1 MILTIIQTFHERFA
15 DWNLALFEHLQISL
29 LSLLLAVFIAVP
41 LGIILVKLPKLKEW
55 MLQLTGVF
63 QTIPSLAILGLFI
76 PVLGIGK
83 IPAVTALVIYALFP
97 VLQSTITGLDSVDKN
112 LQEAAEAF
120 GMNRLER
127 LRKFELPLA
136 MPVIVSGVRTAAV
149 LIVGTATL
157 GALIGAGGMGSF
169 ILLGIDRNNT
179 ALILIGAISSA
190 FLAILM
196 NIVIRYLEN
205 KSLKKILISLIA
217 LITATAL
224 SFIPSIAPMMNSR
237 RLLVAGKL
245 GPEPEIL
252 INMYKE
258 LIEANS
264 DIKVKLEPNFGK
276 TSFLYEALKNKQIDI
291 YPEFSGTI
299 TSSLL
304 KNQVQVSNDPLEV
317 YEAAREGILNQDKL
331 VYLKPM
337 EYQNTYALAVKKDY
351 ANKYDLKTISDLS
364 KVEDSAVAGFT
375 LEFNDRDDG
384 NKGLKSLYKL
394 ELNVKTLEPNLR
406 YQAINGGNVQIVD
419 AYSTDSELIEYD
431 LVVLEDDKQLFP
443 PYQGAPLMRKDTL
456 EKYPELEEI
465 LNKLAGQISAEE
477 MSRMNYQ
484 VKVDKRSASEVAHE
498 YLVNKGLVNK
508 IGGSNT
514 D

>member
-63 QTIPSLAILGLFI
+63 QTIPSLALLGLFI

-196 NIVIRYLEN
+196 NIVIKYLEN

-224 SFIPSIAPMMNSR
+224 SFIPSIAPMTNTR
-237 RLLVAGKL
+237 CLLVAGKL

-484 VKVDKRSASEVAHE
+484 VNVDKRSASEVAHE
-498 YLVNKGLVNK
+498 YLVNKGLIK
-508 IGGSNT
+508 
-514 D
+514 

>member
-55 MLQLTGVF
+55 LLQLTGVF
-63 QTIPSLAILGLFI
+63 QTIPSLALLGLFI
-76 PVLGIGK
+76 PMLGIGK

-196 NIVIRYLEN
+196 NIVIKYLEN
-205 KSLKKILISLIA
+205 KSLKKIMISLIA
-217 LITATAL
+217 LITATVL
-224 SFIPSIAPMMNSR
+224 SFIPSIAPMMNTKH
-237 RLLVAGKL
+237 LVVAGKL

-304 KNQVQVSNDPLEV
+304 KNQVKVSNAPLEV

-337 EYQNTYALAVKKDY
+337 EYQNTYALAVKKGY

-456 EKYPELEEI
+456 EKYPKLEEI

-498 YLVNKGLVNK
+498 YLVNKGLVK
-508 IGGSNT
+508 
-514 D
+514 

>member
-63 QTIPSLAILGLFI
+63 QTIPSLALLGLFI

-196 NIVIRYLEN
+196 NIVIKYLEN

-299 TSSLL
+299 ASSLL

-498 YLVNKGLVNK
+498 YLVNKGLVK
-508 IGGSNT
+508 
-514 D
+514 

>member
-63 QTIPSLAILGLFI
+63 QTIPSLALLGLFI
-76 PVLGIGK
+76 PMLGIGK
-83 IPAVTALVIYALFP
+83 IPAITALVIYALFP

-196 NIVIRYLEN
+196 NIVIKYLEN

-304 KNQVQVSNDPLEV
+304 KNQVKVSNAPLEV

-456 EKYPELEEI
+456 EKYPKLEEI

-498 YLVNKGLVNK
+498 YLVNKGLVK
-508 IGGSNT
+508 
-514 D
+514 

>member
-63 QTIPSLAILGLFI
+63 QTIPSLALLGLFI

-179 ALILIGAISSA
+179 ALILTGAISSA

-456 EKYPELEEI
+456 EKYPKLEEI

-498 YLVNKGLVNK
+498 YLVNKGLVK
-508 IGGSNT
+508 
-514 D
+514 

>member
-63 QTIPSLAILGLFI
+63 QTIPSLALLGLFI

-97 VLQSTITGLDSVDKN
+97 VLQSTITGLDSIDIS

-196 NIVIRYLEN
+196 NIVIKYLEN

-237 RLLVAGKL
+237 HLLVAGKL

-498 YLVNKGLVNK
+498 YLVNKGLVK
-508 IGGSNT
+508 
-514 D
+514 

>member
-63 QTIPSLAILGLFI
+63 QTIPSLALLGLFI

-169 ILLGIDRNNT
+169 ILIGIDRNNT

-196 NIVIRYLEN
+196 NIVIKYLEN

-224 SFIPSIAPMMNSR
+224 SFIPSIAPMTNTR
-237 RLLVAGKL
+237 CLLVAGKL

-498 YLVNKGLVNK
+498 YLVNKGLIK
-508 IGGSNT
+508 
-514 D
+514 

>member
-63 QTIPSLAILGLFI
+63 QTIPSLALLGLFI

-97 VLQSTITGLDSVDKN
+97 VLQSTITGLDSIDKS

-196 NIVIRYLEN
+196 NIVIKYLEN

-465 LNKLAGQISAEE
+465 LNKLAGQISVEE

-498 YLVNKGLVNK
+498 YLVNKGLVK
-508 IGGSNT
+508 
-514 D
+514 

>member
-63 QTIPSLAILGLFI
+63 QTIPSLALLGLFI

-196 NIVIRYLEN
+196 NIVIKYLEN

-443 PYQGAPLMRKDTL
+443 PYQGAPLMRKDIL

-498 YLVNKGLVNK
+498 YLVNKGLVK
-508 IGGSNT
+508 
-514 D
+514 

>member
-55 MLQLTGVF
+55 LLQLTGVF
-63 QTIPSLAILGLFI
+63 QTIPSLALLGLFI
-76 PVLGIGK
+76 PMLGIGK

-196 NIVIRYLEN
+196 NIVIKYLEN

-217 LITATAL
+217 LITATVL
-224 SFIPSIAPMMNSR
+224 SFIPSIAPMMNTKH
-237 RLLVAGKL
+237 LVVAGKL

-258 LIEANS
+258 LIEADS
-264 DIKVKLEPNFGK
+264 DIKVRLEPNFGK

-304 KNQVQVSNDPLEV
+304 KNQVQLSNDPLEV
-317 YEAAREGILNQDKL
+317 YEAAREGILSQDKL

-351 ANKYDLKTISDLS
+351 AEKYNLKTISDLS
-364 KVEDSAVAGFT
+364 RVEDSAVAGFT

-456 EKYPELEEI
+456 EKYPKLEEI

-498 YLVNKGLVNK
+498 YLVNKGLVK
-508 IGGSNT
+508 
-514 D
+514 

>member
-63 QTIPSLAILGLFI
+63 QTIPSLALLGLFI

-97 VLQSTITGLDSVDKN
+97 VLQSTITGLDSIDKS

-196 NIVIRYLEN
+196 NIVIKYLEN

-477 MSRMNYQ
+477 MSRMNY
-484 VKVDKRSASEVAHE
+484 
-498 YLVNKGLVNK
+498 
-508 IGGSNT
+508 
-514 D
+514 

>member
-1 MILTIIQTFHERFA
+1 M
-15 DWNLALFEHLQISL
+15 
-29 LSLLLAVFIAVP
+29 
-41 LGIILVKLPKLKEW
+41 
-55 MLQLTGVF
+55 
-63 QTIPSLAILGLFI
+63 
-76 PVLGIGK
+76 LGIGK

-196 NIVIRYLEN
+196 NIVIKYLEN

-304 KNQVQVSNDPLEV
+304 KNQVQISNDPLEV

-431 LVVLEDDKQLFP
+431 LVVLEDDKQLFAN
-443 PYQGAPLMRKDTL
+443 YQGAPLMRKDTL

-498 YLVNKGLVNK
+498 YLVNKGLVK
-508 IGGSNT
+508 
-514 D
+514 

>member
-15 DWNLALFEHLQISL
+15 DWSTALFEHLQISL

-63 QTIPSLAILGLFI
+63 QTIPSLALLGLFI

-224 SFIPSIAPMMNSR
+224 SFIPSIAPMMNTR

-498 YLVNKGLVNK
+498 YLVNKGLVK
-508 IGGSNT
+508 
-514 D
+514 

>member
-41 LGIILVKLPKLKEW
+41 LGIILVKLSKLKEW
-55 MLQLTGVF
+55 LLQLTGVF
-63 QTIPSLAILGLFI
+63 QTIPSLALLGLFI

-196 NIVIRYLEN
+196 NIVIKYLEN

-317 YEAAREGILNQDKL
+317 YEAAKEGILNQDKL

-498 YLVNKGLVNK
+498 YLVNKGLVK
-508 IGGSNT
+508 
-514 D
+514 

>member
-41 LGIILVKLPKLKEW
+41 LGIMLVKLPKLKEW
-55 MLQLTGVF
+55 LLQLTGVF
-63 QTIPSLAILGLFI
+63 QTIPSLALLGLFI

-443 PYQGAPLMRKDTL
+443 PYQGAPLMRKNTL
-456 EKYPELEEI
+456 EKYPKLEEI

-498 YLVNKGLVNK
+498 YLVNKGLVR
-508 IGGSNT
+508 
-514 D
+514 

>member
-55 MLQLTGVF
+55 LLQLTGVF
-63 QTIPSLAILGLFI
+63 QTIPSLALLGLFI
-76 PVLGIGK
+76 PMLGIGK
-83 IPAVTALVIYALFP
+83 IPAITALVIYALFP

-196 NIVIRYLEN
+196 NIVIKYLEN

-217 LITATAL
+217 LITATVL
-224 SFIPSIAPMMNSR
+224 SFIPSIAPMMNTKH
-237 RLLVAGKL
+237 LVVAGKL

-304 KNQVQVSNDPLEV
+304 KNQVKVSNAPLEV

-456 EKYPELEEI
+456 EKYPKLEEI

-498 YLVNKGLVNK
+498 YLVNKGLVK
-508 IGGSNT
+508 
-514 D
+514 

>member
-55 MLQLTGVF
+55 LLQLTGVF
-63 QTIPSLAILGLFI
+63 QTIPSLALLGLFI
-76 PVLGIGK
+76 PMLGIGK

-196 NIVIRYLEN
+196 NIVIKYLEN

-217 LITATAL
+217 LITATVL
-224 SFIPSIAPMMNSR
+224 SFIPSIAPMMNTKH
-237 RLLVAGKL
+237 LVVAGKL

-304 KNQVQVSNDPLEV
+304 KNQVKVSNAPLEV

-456 EKYPELEEI
+456 EKYPKLEEI

-498 YLVNKGLVNK
+498 YLVNKGLVK
-508 IGGSNT
+508 
-514 D
+514 

>member
-63 QTIPSLAILGLFI
+63 QTIPSLALLGLFI

-196 NIVIRYLEN
+196 NIVIKYLEN

-498 YLVNKGLVNK
+498 YLVNKGLIK
-508 IGGSNT
+508 
-514 D
+514 

>member
-55 MLQLTGVF
+55 LLQLTGVF
-63 QTIPSLAILGLFI
+63 QTIPSLALLGLFI
-76 PVLGIGK
+76 PMLGIGK
-83 IPAVTALVIYALFP
+83 IPAITALVIYALFP

-196 NIVIRYLEN
+196 NIVIKYLEN
-205 KSLKKILISLIA
+205 KSLKKIMISLIA
-217 LITATAL
+217 LITATVL
-224 SFIPSIAPMMNSR
+224 SFIPSIAPMMNTKH
-237 RLLVAGKL
+237 LVVAGKL

-304 KNQVQVSNDPLEV
+304 KNQVKVSNAPLEV

-456 EKYPELEEI
+456 EKYPKLEEI

-498 YLVNKGLVNK
+498 YLVNKGLVK
-508 IGGSNT
+508 
-514 D
+514 

>member
-55 MLQLTGVF
+55 LLQLTGVF
-63 QTIPSLAILGLFI
+63 QTIPSLALLGLFI
-76 PVLGIGK
+76 PMLGIGK

-196 NIVIRYLEN
+196 NIVIKYLEN

-217 LITATAL
+217 LITATVL
-224 SFIPSIAPMMNSR
+224 SFIPSIAPMMNTKH
-237 RLLVAGKL
+237 LVVAGKL

-258 LIEANS
+258 LIEADS

-304 KNQVQVSNDPLEV
+304 KNQVQLSNDPVEV
-317 YEAAREGILNQDKL
+317 YEAAREGILGQDKL

-351 ANKYDLKTISDLS
+351 AEKYNLKTISDLS
-364 KVEDSAVAGFT
+364 RVEDSAVAGFT

-456 EKYPELEEI
+456 EKYPKLEEI

-498 YLVNKGLVNK
+498 YLVNKGLVK
-508 IGGSNT
+508 
-514 D
+514 

>member
-63 QTIPSLAILGLFI
+63 QTIPSLALLGLFI

-97 VLQSTITGLDSVDKN
+97 VLQSTITGLDSIDKS

-196 NIVIRYLEN
+196 NIVIKYLEN

-304 KNQVQVSNDPLEV
+304 KNQVKVSNAPLEV

-456 EKYPELEEI
+456 EKYPKLEEI
-465 LNKLAGQISAEE
+465 
-477 MSRMNYQ
+477 
-484 VKVDKRSASEVAHE
+484 
-498 YLVNKGLVNK
+498 
-508 IGGSNT
+508 
-514 D
+514 

>member
-63 QTIPSLAILGLFI
+63 QTIPSLALLGLFI

-169 ILLGIDRNNT
+169 MLLGIDRNNT

-304 KNQVQVSNDPLEV
+304 KNQVQVSNDPLGV

-498 YLVNKGLVNK
+498 YLVNKGLVK
-508 IGGSNT
+508 
-514 D
+514 

>member
-63 QTIPSLAILGLFI
+63 QTIPSLALLGLFI

-97 VLQSTITGLDSVDKN
+97 VLQSTITGLDSIDKS

-196 NIVIRYLEN
+196 NIVIKYLEN

-224 SFIPSIAPMMNSR
+224 SFIPSIAPIMNSR

-498 YLVNKGLVNK
+498 YLVNKGLVK
-508 IGGSNT
+508 
-514 D
+514 

>member
-55 MLQLTGVF
+55 LLQLTGVF
-63 QTIPSLAILGLFI
+63 QTIPSLALLGLFI

-83 IPAVTALVIYALFP
+83 VPAVTALVIYALFP
-97 VLQSTITGLDSVDKN
+97 VLQSTITGLDSIDKS

-120 GMNRLER
+120 GMTGLER

-157 GALIGAGGMGSF
+157 GSLIGAGGMGSF

-196 NIVIRYLEN
+196 NIVIKYLEN

-217 LITATAL
+217 LITATVL
-224 SFIPSIAPMMNSR
+224 SFIPSIAPMMNTKH
-237 RLLVAGKL
+237 LVVAGKL

-304 KNQVQVSNDPLEV
+304 KNQVQLSNDPLEV

-406 YQAINGGNVQIVD
+406 YQAINSGNVQIVD

-456 EKYPELEEI
+456 EKYPKLEEI

-477 MSRMNYQ
+477 MSRMNYK
-484 VKVDKRSASEVAHE
+484 VKVEKRSAREVAHE
-498 YLVNKGLVNK
+498 YLLNKGLIK
-508 IGGSNT
+508 
-514 D
+514 

>member
-55 MLQLTGVF
+55 LLQLTGVF
-63 QTIPSLAILGLFI
+63 QTIPSLALLGLFI
-76 PVLGIGK
+76 PMLGIGK

-196 NIVIRYLEN
+196 NIVIKYLEN

-217 LITATAL
+217 LITATVL
-224 SFIPSIAPMMNSR
+224 SFIPSIAPMMNTKH
-237 RLLVAGKL
+237 LVVAGKL

-304 KNQVQVSNDPLEV
+304 KNQVKVSNAPLEV

-351 ANKYDLKTISDLS
+351 ANKYNLKTISDLS

-384 NKGLKSLYKL
+384 NNGLKSLYKL

-456 EKYPELEEI
+456 EKYPKLEEI

-498 YLVNKGLVNK
+498 YLVNKGLIK
-508 IGGSNT
+508 
-514 D
+514 

>member
-55 MLQLTGVF
+55 LLQLTGVF
-63 QTIPSLAILGLFI
+63 QTIPSLALLGLFI
-76 PVLGIGK
+76 PMLGIGK

-196 NIVIRYLEN
+196 NIVIKYLEN
-205 KSLKKILISLIA
+205 KSLKKIMISLIA
-217 LITATAL
+217 LITATVL
-224 SFIPSIAPMMNSR
+224 SFIPSIAPMMNTKH
-237 RLLVAGKL
+237 LVVAGKL

-304 KNQVQVSNDPLEV
+304 KNQVKVSNAPLEV

-456 EKYPELEEI
+456 EKYPKLEEI

-498 YLVNKGLVNK
+498 YLVNKGLVK
-508 IGGSNT
+508 
-514 D
+514 

>member
-1 MILTIIQTFHERFA
+1 MILTIIQTLHERFA

-55 MLQLTGVF
+55 LLQLTGVF
-63 QTIPSLAILGLFI
+63 QTIPSLALLGLFI
-76 PVLGIGK
+76 PMLGIGK
-83 IPAVTALVIYALFP
+83 IPAITALVIYALFP

-196 NIVIRYLEN
+196 NIVIKYLEN
-205 KSLKKILISLIA
+205 KSLKKIMISLIA
-217 LITATAL
+217 LITATVL
-224 SFIPSIAPMMNSR
+224 SFIPSIAPMMNTKH
-237 RLLVAGKL
+237 LVVAGKL

-304 KNQVQVSNDPLEV
+304 KNQVKVSNAPLEV

-456 EKYPELEEI
+456 EKYPKLEEI

-498 YLVNKGLVNK
+498 YLVNKGLVK
-508 IGGSNT
+508 
-514 D
+514 

>member
-63 QTIPSLAILGLFI
+63 QTIPSLALLGLFI

-456 EKYPELEEI
+456 EKYPKLEEI

-498 YLVNKGLVNK
+498 YLVNKGLIK
-508 IGGSNT
+508 
-514 D
+514 

>member
-63 QTIPSLAILGLFI
+63 QTIPSLALLGLFI

-196 NIVIRYLEN
+196 NIVIKYLEN

-224 SFIPSIAPMMNSR
+224 SFIPSIAPMTNTR
-237 RLLVAGKL
+237 CLLVAGKL

-498 YLVNKGLVNK
+498 YLVNKGLVK
-508 IGGSNT
+508 
-514 D
+514 

>member
-63 QTIPSLAILGLFI
+63 QTIPSLALLGLFI

-97 VLQSTITGLDSVDKN
+97 VLQSTITGLDSIDKS

-196 NIVIRYLEN
+196 NIVIKYLEN

-299 TSSLL
+299 ASSLL

-498 YLVNKGLVNK
+498 YLVNKGLVK
-508 IGGSNT
+508 
-514 D
+514 

>member
-63 QTIPSLAILGLFI
+63 QTIPSLALLGLFI

-120 GMNRLER
+120 GMNRLEM

-196 NIVIRYLEN
+196 NIVIKYLEN
-205 KSLKKILISLIA
+205 KSLKKIMISLIA
-217 LITATAL
+217 LITATVL
-224 SFIPSIAPMMNSR
+224 SFIPSIAPMMNTKH
-237 RLLVAGKL
+237 LVVAGKL

-456 EKYPELEEI
+456 EKYPKLEEI

-498 YLVNKGLVNK
+498 YLVNKGLVK
-508 IGGSNT
+508 
-514 D
+514 

>member
-55 MLQLTGVF
+55 LLQLTGVF
-63 QTIPSLAILGLFI
+63 QTIPSLALLGLFI
-76 PVLGIGK
+76 PMLGIGK

-120 GMNRLER
+120 GMNRLEM

-196 NIVIRYLEN
+196 NIVIKYLEN
-205 KSLKKILISLIA
+205 KSLKKIMISLIA
-217 LITATAL
+217 LITATVL
-224 SFIPSIAPMMNSR
+224 SFIPSIAPMMNTKH
-237 RLLVAGKL
+237 LVVAGKL

-304 KNQVQVSNDPLEV
+304 KNQVKVSNAPLEV

-498 YLVNKGLVNK
+498 YLVNKGLVK
-508 IGGSNT
+508 
-514 D
+514 

>member
-63 QTIPSLAILGLFI
+63 QTIPSLALLGLFI

-97 VLQSTITGLDSVDKN
+97 VLQSTITGLDSIDKS

-196 NIVIRYLEN
+196 NIVIKYLEN

-304 KNQVQVSNDPLEV
+304 KNQVKVSNAPLEV

-498 YLVNKGLVNK
+498 YLVNKGLVK
-508 IGGSNT
+508 
-514 D
+514 

>member
-63 QTIPSLAILGLFI
+63 QTIPSLALLGLFI

-196 NIVIRYLEN
+196 NIVIKYLEN

-317 YEAAREGILNQDKL
+317 YEAAKEGILNQDKL

-498 YLVNKGLVNK
+498 YLVNKGLVK
-508 IGGSNT
+508 
-514 D
+514 

>member
-55 MLQLTGVF
+55 LLQLTGVF
-63 QTIPSLAILGLFI
+63 QTIPSLALLGLFI
-76 PVLGIGK
+76 PMLGIGK

-196 NIVIRYLEN
+196 NIVIKYLEN
-205 KSLKKILISLIA
+205 KSLKKIMISLIA
-217 LITATAL
+217 LITATVL
-224 SFIPSIAPMMNSR
+224 SFIPSIAPMMNTKH
-237 RLLVAGKL
+237 LVVAGQL
-245 GPEPEIL
+245 GPEPESL

-304 KNQVQVSNDPLEV
+304 KNQVKVSNAPLEV

-456 EKYPELEEI
+456 EKYPKLEEI

-498 YLVNKGLVNK
+498 YLVNKGLVK
-508 IGGSNT
+508 
-514 D
+514 

>member
-1 MILTIIQTFHERFA
+1 MIITIIQTFHERFA

-63 QTIPSLAILGLFI
+63 QTIPSLALLGLFI

-196 NIVIRYLEN
+196 NIVIKYLEN

-431 LVVLEDDKQLFP
+431 LLVLEDDKQLFP

-498 YLVNKGLVNK
+498 YLVNKGLIK
-508 IGGSNT
+508 
-514 D
+514 

>member
-63 QTIPSLAILGLFI
+63 QTIPSLALLGLFI

-196 NIVIRYLEN
+196 NIVIKYLEN

-224 SFIPSIAPMMNSR
+224 SFIPSIAPMTNTR
-237 RLLVAGKL
+237 CLLVAGKL

-443 PYQGAPLMRKDTL
+443 PYQGAPLMRKDAL
-456 EKYPELEEI
+456 EKYPKLEEI

-498 YLVNKGLVNK
+498 YLVNKGLVK
-508 IGGSNT
+508 
-514 D
+514 

>member
-63 QTIPSLAILGLFI
+63 QTIPSLALLGLFI

-196 NIVIRYLEN
+196 NIVIKYLEN

-406 YQAINGGNVQIVD
+406 YQAINGGNIQIVD

-498 YLVNKGLVNK
+498 YLVNKGLVK
-508 IGGSNT
+508 
-514 D
+514 

>member
-63 QTIPSLAILGLFI
+63 QTIPSLALLGLFI

-196 NIVIRYLEN
+196 NIVIKYLEN

-224 SFIPSIAPMMNSR
+224 SFIPSIAPMMNTR

-498 YLVNKGLVNK
+498 YLVNKGLVK
-508 IGGSNT
+508 
-514 D
+514 